1 MADRPQRPKSPTKRG
16 HESTSYDTPSALR
29 RAQPASDAPN
39 RFVDDT
45 GDADDAT
52 SVYDSQKVPK
62 PPAIQVK
69 SMKAPGEPS
78 SGQRPL
84 PDDARPRPAIPQVK
98 LRAMSEVA
106 SQASAPQQALGYL
119 APPRNP
125 ADVRARKTRDFIV
138 WGSVCVILACF
149 VALGI
154 WFVAK

>member
-1 MADRPQRPKSPTKRG
+1 LADRPQHPKLPTQRG

-45 GDADDAT
+45 EDAT
-52 SVYDSQKVPK
+52 SVYDSQK
-62 PPAIQVK
+62 PAFKVK
-69 SMKAPGEPS
+69 SMKAPGELS
-78 SGQRPL
+78 SGQIPL
-84 PDDARPRPAIPQVK
+84 PDDVQPRPAIPQVK

-106 SQASAPQQALGYL
+106 SHTSAPQQSLGFL

-125 ADVRARKTRDFIV
+125 VDVRARKTRDFIV

>member
-1 MADRPQRPKSPTKRG
+1 LADRPQHPKLPTQRG

-45 GDADDAT
+45 EDAT
-52 SVYDSQKVPK
+52 SVY
-62 PPAIQVK
+62 
-69 SMKAPGEPS
+69 
-78 SGQRPL
+78 
-84 PDDARPRPAIPQVK
+84 AIPQVK

-106 SQASAPQQALGYL
+106 SHTSAPQQSLGFL

-125 ADVRARKTRDFIV
+125 VDVRARKTRDFIV